1 MDNVCCTQKDIYLK
15 YEFVFQVSTLVL
27 CITGHFKDK
36 GGRFK
41 ANMKLFAKAIGKR
54 LDWFEKGFLDTL
66 NNKRT
71 GWLYQKRI
79 VFLELKQVFTLK
91 NVFLYK

>member
-1 MDNVCCTQKDIYLK
+1 MRAFGGQCLYCPSHFYRRSSIYMANVCCTQKDIYLK
-15 YEFVFQVSTLVL
+15 YEFVVQVLQHTVVLVVHTLVL

-54 LDWFEKGFLDTL
+54 LDWFGHFE
-66 NNKRT
+66 
-71 GWLYQKRI
+71 
-79 VFLELKQVFTLK
+79 
-91 NVFLYK
+91 